1 MKTAPVIFTT
11 LLATALSAAAQLDTN
26 HNGMGDVWE
35 RHFNN
40 GQLFWPGF
48 LPADDTDDDGQS
60 NLMEA
65 IAGTDPLAFDP
76 PQGHFVQTIRHV
88 PATWYQDPEEEEPT
102 LYSPEVFEVEWHGV
116 AGKKYVLYFST
127 DLAPQSWIMVGQP
140 IETYFEGSIYFGFF
154 PSEVEGD
161 IPEKLFWRVEAS
173 DIDSDGDSLTDY
185 EERLLG
191 TNPYNPET
199 VPGIPDAWIAIHF
212 VSLGDF
218 DPQAD
223 DDLDELSNFEEF
235 LHGTNPKVADTDG
248 DGTSDFD
255 EVNQGSA
262 PTDAS
267 DNGEVPSDPLKEVEF
282 QVGGDLASW
291 RMEIH
296 GKGPRDNRKLRLASP
311 IHGATEAR
319 SFKLRK
325 NNRYE
330 ITLHRTGGEEN
341 WYCWE
346 TAVEGKPGAA
356 TFEQE
361 GYQLDGRNAAGHF
374 FVVAGHWLV
383 DNRPG
388 LLTSHLDSEN
398 VDVPSPLKAEL
409 VPVAIEDDAFA
420 TGVDIVSNSVA
431 SDAPGYQDKL
441 WIMAPIDGGLPP
453 AGNLMKFDIPLNPPA
468 ELQIECEK
476 AVPDPDTITL
486 DNTKPEVLWR
496 GTGDNETSDN
506 TPGFKI
512 GVHEDQ
518 VDLSIGVKTMKYREV
533 KVVVH
538 YVTGAQWNPIAEE
551 FINLKPPAT
560 QVTAQQI
567 KDTLNEI
574 FGRQINAWFN
584 NLEIASHTIDWDIGV
599 TSNWGTESSPIVGN
613 AILPN
618 NGFFDKGGNADDDIN
633 NPIARPEEA
642 KLLTLIDPQ
651 ANVDMHV
658 FLIGG
663 CQGVRSHIGV
673 AGIFDFDDI
682 SKPGMADRRRN
693 VVFVATEDEH
703 AGAIPQQEFLYVI
716 AHEIGH
722 LIVGSGHP
730 DQGEGP
736 APLPGTIHDERLM
749 YSNVELKEIVGSLH
763 KNLLV
768 KEEWDAAEAIFR
780 AREIAREQQGGG
792 P

>member
-1 MKTAPVIFTT
+1 MKTLPIILSI
-11 LLATALSAAAQLDTN
+11 LLGTWLSATAQLDTN
-26 HNGMGDVWE
+26 DNGMSDVWE

-40 GQLFWPGF
+40 GQLFGPGF
-48 LPADDTDDDGQS
+48 LPADDADGDGQS

-65 IAGTDPLAFDP
+65 ISGTDPLAFDP
-76 PQGHFVQTIRHV
+76 PEGHFVQTIRHV
-88 PATWYQDPEEEEPT
+88 PATWFQDPEEEEPT

-127 DLAPQSWIMVGQP
+127 DLAPQSWVMVGQP

-154 PSEVEGD
+154 PSEIEGD

-191 TNPYNPET
+191 TNPYYPET
-199 VPGIPDAWIAIHF
+199 LPGIPDAWIAIHF

-218 DPQAD
+218 EPQAD
-223 DDLDELSNFEEF
+223 DDLDGLSNFEEF
-235 LHGTNPKVADTDG
+235 LHNTDPKVADTDG

-255 EVNQGSA
+255 EVNQGSD

-291 RMEIH
+291 RLEIQ

-311 IHGATEAR
+311 VHGATETR

-330 ITLHRTGGEEN
+330 ITLHRTGGVEN

-346 TAVEGKPGAA
+346 AAVEGKPGAA

-361 GYQLDGRNAAGHF
+361 GYQLDGRTAAGHF

-398 VDVPSPLKAEL
+398 VDVASPLKTEL
-409 VPVAIEDDAFA
+409 IPVAIEDDAFA

-476 AVPDPDTITL
+476 ADPVPDTIAL
-486 DNTKPEVLWR
+486 DDTKPEVLWR
-496 GTGDNETSDN
+496 GSGDNETSDN

-518 VDLSIGVKTMKYREV
+518 VDLPIGVKTMKYREV

-538 YVTGAQWNPIAEE
+538 QVTGAQWDPVAEE
-551 FINLKPPAT
+551 FINLKPAAT

-584 NLEIASHTIDWDIGV
+584 NLEIASHIIDWDIG
-599 TSNWGTESSPIVGN
+599 TTADWGSPDFPITGNEIVPFN
-613 AILPN
+613 RV
-618 NGFFDKGGNADDDIN
+618 FDRGENIDIDPI
-633 NPIARPEEA
+633 NPPPCPEEV
-642 KLLTLIDPQ
+642 KMLSLIDPQ
-651 ANVDMHV
+651 VVADIHV

-663 CQGVRSHIGV
+663 CWGVRNHVGIGGNLLSESDPSAGV
-673 AGIFDFDDI
+673 ADI
-682 SKPGMADRRRN
+682 ERRF
-693 VVFVATEDEH
+693 VFVPAEMQN
-703 AGAIPQQEFLYVI
+703 AGAIPQQEILNII

-722 LIVGSGHP
+722 VLVGTGHP
-730 DQGEGP
+730 DKGTGP
-736 APLPGTIHDERLM
+736 APLPGTTHHERLM
-749 YSNVELKEIVGSLH
+749 YSDVSEKTLAGSLH

-768 KEEWDAAEAIFR
+768 KGEWDAAENRLANIQPLD
-780 AREIAREQQGGG
+780 E
-792 P
+792 